1 MSEFYIQQSLND
13 CRRYLQ
19 SKALK
24 LSNQDYLNFA
34 HIDYNVLII
43 ENLMCNGRCHLVAVF
58 KNYLIEDDKSE
69 YLRRFY
75 KKKEASPRLKKLF
88 AYHEETSV
96 IFPNYVP
103 LAESKY
109 LYNNVIKKQRV
120 IDEQQSLDK
129 IRKDNKSKKS
139 SVIKK
144 EDRMFNSTIVGE
156 ILTSNQSVLRIVF
169 GLDYKKNENNDDKN
183 NKNNESDC
191 EDFDKL
197 INEVEKAEEN
207 ADNFN
212 NNSLEAFHLTNK
224 SSKFKLKLV
233 NNFTN
238 NLQIKNKNT
247 DKLYNITNNNSTNI
261 TSSSNPNT
269 FNINNNT
276 NLNKYKNN
284 NLLLKE
290 NTLQNNLNLKL
301 NKKQKN
307 NNLNKTSPTRK
318 FSEDKDENKSRNIQL
333 NMNSINSIN
342 SINSKTLYGL
352 NFHSSN
358 KIINNLINREK
369 KINLKSKS
377 NSNHY
382 HSQNSEK
389 LKSNMFNNNYI
400 YNSNFPQNLQNID
413 RNINFYPNRNN
424 KLNLVVKSY
433 TDTGMTHIPKI
444 DMNKVK
450 QVNKSNKIHIINSNN
465 TNRNSNRNNN
475 NYILNNPNLFF
486 TENDVL
492 KSERNFLKKKSF
504 KKNNAKAKYGP
515 ILTFSPLKLT
525 SKIIVGKNNNN
536 NLIVVNEKIFKS
548 MNHQNAKINQ
558 YLSNNTSNN
567 LHINQKYKNKK
578 NLVINEYNYKAVSK
592 KNNGQNYFN
601 GIFNK

>member
-1 MSEFYIQQSLND
+1 MSDQNIHQSFKD
-13 CRRYLQ
+13 CIKQLK
-19 SKALK
+19 SKALE
-24 LSNQDYLNFA
+24 LCYDDYFDYS
-34 HIDYNVLII
+34 HIDYNILII

-75 KKKEASPRLKKLF
+75 RKKELGPRLKKLF

-129 IRKDNKSKKS
+129 IRKENKSKKNYP
-139 SVIKK
+139 VKK

-169 GLDYKKNENNDDKN
+169 GIDYKKNENTIEKN
-183 NKNNESDC
+183 NKNDESDC
-191 EDFDKL
+191 DDFDKL

-207 ADNFN
+207 ADNIN

-224 SSKFKLKLV
+224 ASKYKLKLV
-233 NNFTN
+233 NKLTN
-238 NLQIKNKNT
+238 NIQMKNKNS
-247 DKLYNITNNNSTNI
+247 DKLYNITNNNSTNM
-261 TSSSNPNT
+261 TSSSNPNN

-276 NLNKYKNN
+276 NLNRYKNN

-290 NTLQNNLNLKL
+290 NSLQYNINSKTG
-301 NKKQKN
+301 KKQKN
-307 NNLNKTSPTRK
+307 YNLNKTSPNK
-318 FSEDKDENKSRNIQL
+318 KYSEDKYENQSRNNQQ
-333 NMNSINSIN
+333 NIN

-358 KIINNLINREK
+358 KIISNLINKEK

-377 NSNHY
+377 NANHY
-382 HSQNSEK
+382 QKQNSEK
-389 LKSNMFNNNYI
+389 LKTNIFNNNYI
-400 YNSNFPQNLQNID
+400 YNNNFPQNFQNID
-413 RNINFYPNRNN
+413 RNNLFTNRNN
-424 KLNLVVKSY
+424 KLNLVVRSY
-433 TDTGMTHIPKI
+433 NETSNNTHIPKI
-444 DMNKVK
+444 DMNKIK
-450 QVNKSNKIHIINSNN
+450 QMNKNNKVNILNTN
-465 TNRNSNRNNN
+465 TNRNLNRNN

-486 TENDVL
+486 TETDVL
-492 KSERNFLKKKSF
+492 KSERNFLRKKNL
-504 KKNNAKAKYGP
+504 KKNNIKTKFGP
-515 ILTFSPLKLT
+515 IISFTPLKIT
-525 SKIIVGKNNNN
+525 SKILTNKNNNA

-548 MNHQNAKINQ
+548 MNHRNAKINH

-567 LHINQKYKNKK
+567 LNLNQNSLKNKK
-578 NLVINEYNYKAVSK
+578 NLVINEYNYKASSK
-592 KNNGQNYFN
+592 KSNGQNYFN
-601 GIFNK
+601 RFLNK

>member
-24 LSNQDYLNFA
+24 LRNQDYLNFA

-207 ADNFN
+207 ADNYN

-238 NLQIKNKNT
+238 NIQIKNKNT

-290 NTLQNNLNLKL
+290 NALQNNLNLKL

-307 NNLNKTSPTRK
+307 NNLNKTSPNRK

-342 SINSKTLYGL
+342 SNNSKTLYGF
-352 NFHSSN
+352 NFHTSN
-358 KIINNLINREK
+358 KIINNLINKEK

-389 LKSNMFNNNYI
+389 LKQNMFNNNYI

-413 RNINFYPNRNN
+413 RNINFYQNRNN

-450 QVNKSNKIHIINSNN
+450 QVNKSNKINIINSNN
-465 TNRNSNRNNN
+465 TNRNLNRNNN

-492 KSERNFLKKKSF
+492 KSERNFLKKKSL

-567 LHINQKYKNKK
+567 MHINQKYKTKK

>member
-24 LSNQDYLNFA
+24 LRNQDYLNFA

-96 IFPNYVP
+96 IFPNYAP

-207 ADNFN
+207 ADNYN

-290 NTLQNNLNLKL
+290 NALQNNLNLKL

-342 SINSKTLYGL
+342 SNNSKTLYGF
-352 NFHSSN
+352 NFHTSN
-358 KIINNLINREK
+358 KIINNLINKEK

-413 RNINFYPNRNN
+413 RNINFYQNRNN

-450 QVNKSNKIHIINSNN
+450 QVNKSNKINIINSNN
-465 TNRNSNRNNN
+465 TNRNLNRNNN

-492 KSERNFLKKKSF
+492 KSERNFLKKKSL

-515 ILTFSPLKLT
+515 ILTFSPLKIT

-567 LHINQKYKNKK
+567 MHINQKYKTKK

>member
-1 MSEFYIQQSLND
+1 MSEFDIQQSLND

-19 SKALK
+19 SRALK
-24 LSNQDYLNFA
+24 LCNQDYLNFA
-34 HIDYNVLII
+34 NIDYNVLII

-207 ADNFN
+207 ADNYN

-238 NLQIKNKNT
+238 NIQIKNKNT

-290 NTLQNNLNLKL
+290 NALQNNLNLKL

-307 NNLNKTSPTRK
+307 NNLNKTSPNRK

-342 SINSKTLYGL
+342 SNNSKTLYGF
-352 NFHSSN
+352 NFHTSN
-358 KIINNLINREK
+358 KIINNLINKEK

-389 LKSNMFNNNYI
+389 LKQNMFNNNYI

-413 RNINFYPNRNN
+413 RNINFYQNRNN

-450 QVNKSNKIHIINSNN
+450 QVNKSNKINIINSNN
-465 TNRNSNRNNN
+465 TNRNLNRNNN

-492 KSERNFLKKKSF
+492 KSERNFLKKKSL

-515 ILTFSPLKLT
+515 ILTFSPLKIT

-567 LHINQKYKNKK
+567 MHINQKYKNKK